1 MRDKE
6 RGHAFFHRALPR
18 DRETRVFF
26 SFSILVPYVG
36 KHIDEKVEKALTH
49 ALSFSPR
56 FSHQPNRTTD
66 NNDKSRKINI
76 PMRAYVPSGIPML
89 KSVGTRAFP
98 LAGTL
103 ASVALHVTF
112 KKKS

>member
-1 MRDKE
+1 MLENTWMKK
-6 RGHAFFHRALPR
+6 
-18 DRETRVFF
+18 
-26 SFSILVPYVG
+26 Y
-36 KHIDEKVEKALTH
+36 KKLTH
-49 ALSFSPR
+49 ALSFSPI

-66 NNDKSRKINI
+66 NNNKSRKINI

-103 ASVALHVTF
+103 VSVALHVTF
-112 KKKS
+112 KKNYETDFLLRYSNKVSDNK